1 MSSSSSDYDSSNS
14 SDSDSDVGDDRTLH
28 EQDIRALILL
38 NSNGVQD
45 RTLDNWEEHLFNN
58 IDTAGEILLNI
69 YMPTSLY
76 NKIIKGAKDIIG
88 RKSKKNKKNFPY
100 SFFLSNTENISDDDA
115 TAKKNKLKQHFT
127 SEFNEYFIK
136 RGVNKNLQEVQHK
149 ICEDMDLNW
158 DNSDQ
163 HPIEESP
170 YEYQVLVDGEKK
182 ILRIFTGSEDIEEIK
197 PRVIGRDDL
206 DIIEMN
212 YTAREIATSARA
224 DDLHTADFSIYNLG
238 MRFGQI
244 PPATDALLKGG
255 GAQWTHDLTQPF
267 SNQPPY
273 VYSMGEAEND
283 GPMRF
288 FISER
293 YEHQDL
299 LQLLIDW
306 CHDFLDHGERAEVGW
321 AAKSK
326 TQNISQKCWGFQ
338 KKLKIQ
344 MTTGTK
350 DFFVEYWD
358 INAEGGGAWDEGR
371 LISIYVGTD
380 TLNIRNKISKMAE
393 LREGLFSKKGC
404 RVSFFPGLMFNV
416 PKGKAN
422 FTALQTKFHD
432 WAKDPSPIQENG
444 VNMVQYVFRAT
455 QQVTMN
461 SPISDDSFHLCSNEK
476 HFNRYVYTRGNGGNA
491 VNFPCE
497 SATIKFTN
505 VNSKMNGYG
514 IAHAI
519 SKNMGIHFNNNPNE
533 QPADGSNYTDDNIDN
548 DVKEQENYHM
558 YPRHVGGSGL
568 TNVNMVEERNRQ
580 APNTKIANKVD
591 EELPKQIHQ
600 YAPTSG
606 LFMGRS
612 VRDAGGSV
620 EFIPNILGF
629 PHDKYTGMRHLS
641 NNANAVW
648 VRFAPF
654 SSKFDPAK
662 GLEVDPNM
670 PHDYLGEFTRAPGN
684 KFFTEQAK
692 HLPEVIVPYQ
702 YVYWGATGTPDII
715 SIDSITTTT
724 TKLELKA
731 IILLKVEL
739 YFRNDR
745 YDKLQKQ
752 TERFFNLNKTSK
764 RTKYGEEMSIY
775 NLYTFYVFPTTDGY
789 DNLEKCYTYIKTEN
803 TPVGGNP
810 PSIYK
815 IVQCDKSPGVGT
827 MFLQS
832 MTYSCTPSKARGLLK
847 IPGNPLVDTEWA
859 KISGSSAAEKS
870 KKKDVKRIKIAL
882 DSQNGYDVY
891 KKCRSEYFKG
901 EVKDGEGWDYIPF
914 IYNEDSWGA
923 VTMELGYTIFDDL
936 GLQRGDDP
944 YKDKIPISWTSVENE
959 DAADT
964 IFTRHNDPNILKI
977 NKLNDESHYYSK
989 HQFSMMFA
997 TTWKTFGDKFRFFDA
1012 YIFINSFLETNDT
1025 FLCKIALMGGCK
1037 VFFIY
1042 KTTLTFI
1049 GPNYSVVGDLVVAVD
1064 PNAAISATC
1073 IPKINVDGKNVFKIW
1088 CTTMRTWLEYITKFP
1103 ENDPFNLNRPKLFK
1117 LGGSKWNDL
1126 LVTQDIIYKIYF
1138 IILLFYLKENEY
1150 KNVGSLG
1157 GNFIQNLY
1165 FESDGLLSERASV
1178 SRKLANLYFF
1188 YMNPIITD
1196 THKPMLIYNLN
1207 YILDSMLKILYPG
1220 YEVIDI
1226 NFGSAAGYRD
1236 PFNFYQGLKSGA
1248 QKTVSNKLDSLYKH
1262 CKSMFEKIYPNA
1274 LDSLKQQIGF
1284 AFGEEL
1290 KYEMENDNPEALE
1303 PQHIDYIRDGIDVLL
1318 DEIFVPPSV
1327 AAMGGGGYEV
1337 TVSNSLEEVL
1347 DKQQISS
1354 LGDITQ
1360 KVSYYPLRFM
1370 SFLYVNIEHFKLNSK
1385 TIEGEDGEKHEIENP
1400 RMVLEINSLCRNLK
1414 SIQDCLSEII
1424 SNMGILT
1431 IENLFP
1437 LYLKLSKKLKKINI
1451 FFDTVD
1457 MEMLGFKDYN
1467 YFGIDGINTDMYNQ
1481 INIDEII
1488 EKFAIEL
1495 ESYYIKYEN
1504 INKEAEAVEEF
1515 EQEKPFLEPSEE
1527 DGIDLI
1533 NLHLA
1538 KLSAQSAE
1546 GAVADVAEKKRKIL
1560 EKLERNFIPFDSFEV
1575 HKNPEIVAVF
1585 FNELK
1590 TSLCHYVECIGVKM
1604 FSIVEQKGEEVKQDG
1619 IEWDKNFYTV
1629 MLGKN
1634 VDSPP
1639 LQNLRDIPFVYY
1651 SWLIASKAKYNIHN
1665 VPDDFLAILNHY
1677 LRDSKGTIVLII
1689 DLCGDM
1695 YFMNLLTRVIT
1706 TEIDETFGNFRMVV
1720 ELLPMPDK
1728 LKLMERREW
1737 KKINLELKD
1746 IGLLKEMEFD
1756 WEKFI
1761 RICNKEEINQK
1772 IGLEY
1777 LPSVLT
1783 YIARQRHIKI
1793 SIDSYMEFIL
1803 KIFNIIPEHGEHEIA
1818 ASLAGMLLEPGFEE
1832 YSSVVGDDHLLPL
1845 GELSPVTHRGGGKN
1859 KTKKVYIKRSKKVT
1873 RSKNRKY
1880 KNKTKKTFRMK
1891 KKKKSRKR
1899 NKK

>member
-1 MSSSSSDYDSSNS
+1 MSSSSDYDSDS
-14 SDSDSDVGDDRTLH
+14 SDSDSDGGDDRILH
-28 EQDIRALILL
+28 EQDIRAVIL
-38 NSNGVQD
+38 NNGVV
-45 RTLDNWEEHLFNN
+45 TLDNWEDYIVNN
-58 IDTAGEILLNI
+58 TQAAEAYLLNI

-76 NKIIKGAKDIIG
+76 NKIIKDAKGIIG
-88 RKSKKNKKNFPY
+88 RKSKNNITKFPY
-100 SFFLSNTENISDDDA
+100 SFFLNNTDDINTGA
-115 TAKKNKLKQHFT
+115 AQTKAEKLRLHFT
-127 SEFNEYFIK
+127 SQFQNYFSK
-136 RGVNKNLQEVQHK
+136 RGINKNLKEVQHK
-149 ICEDMDLNW
+149 ICEDMNLDW
-158 DNSDQ
+158 DNSDK
-163 HPIEESP
+163 HPIEQHP
-170 YEYQVLVDGEKK
+170 YEYQVLVDGKRK
-182 ILRIFTGSEDIEEIK
+182 ILRIFTGSEDIDDII
-197 PRVIGRDDL
+197 PSIIGRDDL
-206 DIIEMN
+206 DVRQMN
-212 YTAREIATSARA
+212 VDARKQATSTKD
-224 DDLHTADFSIYNLG
+224 DDLHTAEFSIYNLG
-238 MRFGQI
+238 MKFGQI
-244 PPATDALLKGG
+244 PPEAVALSDGG
-255 GAQWTHDLTQPF
+255 GLWHHSSHDLTQPF

-273 VYSMGEAEND
+273 VYSMGEAGDN

-416 PKGKAN
+416 PKGKAK
-422 FTALQTKFHD
+422 FTILQTKFRD
-432 WAKDPSPIQENG
+432 WATTHTVANPIQENG

-455 QQVTMN
+455 QQITMN

-476 HFNRYVYTRGNGGNA
+476 HFNRYVYTRDDGAGND
-491 VNFPCE
+491 VEFPCE

-519 SKNMGIHFNNNPNE
+519 SKNMGIHFNNNPME
-533 QPADGSNYTDDNIDN
+533 QPADGSNYANGSDEQ
-548 DVKEQENYHM
+548 KEANVQKNYHM
-558 YPRHVGGSGL
+558 YPRRVGGGEL
-568 TNVNMVEERNRQ
+568 TKVDMIAERNEQ
-580 APNTKIANKVD
+580 APATAITNKVD

-620 EFIPNILGF
+620 EFIPNILAF
-629 PHDKYTGMRHLS
+629 PHNKYTGMRHLS

-648 VRFAPF
+648 VRFSPF

-662 GLEVDPNM
+662 GAEVDPNM

-692 HLPEVIVPYQ
+692 HLPEVFVPYQ
-702 YVYWGATGTPDII
+702 YVYWGAAGNPVQAP
-715 SIDSITTTT
+715 TTQL
-724 TKLELKA
+724 KLKA

-775 NLYTFYVFPTTDGY
+775 NLYTFYVFPTAYGY
-789 DNLEKCYTYIKTEN
+789 DNLEKCYTYIKTGGG
-803 TPVGGNP
+803 TPP
-810 PSIYK
+810 RIYR
-815 IVQCDKSPGVGT
+815 IAQCDKSPGVGT

-847 IPGNPLVDTEWA
+847 IPGNPQVDTEWA
-859 KISGSSAAEKS
+859 KISGSSPAEKR

-901 EVKDGEGWDYIPF
+901 EVKDDEGWDYIPF

-923 VTMELGYTIFDDL
+923 ITMELGYTIFDDL
-936 GLQRGDDP
+936 ILQRGDDP

-1064 PNAAISATC
+1064 PNAAISDTC
-1073 IPKINVDGKNVFKIW
+1073 IPKINVDGNNVFKIW
-1088 CTTMRTWLEYITKFP
+1088 CTTMRTWLENITKFP
-1103 ENDPFNLNRPKLFK
+1103 DNDPFNVNRPKLFQ
-1117 LGGSKWNDL
+1117 LISGAAWDDL

-1150 KNVGSLG
+1150 KNVDSLG
-1157 GNFIQNLY
+1157 DFIQNLY

-1178 SRKLANLYFF
+1178 SRKLANLYIF
-1188 YMNPIITD
+1188 YMNPIIAD

-1262 CKSMFEKIYPNA
+1262 CKSMFEKIYPDA
-1274 LDSLKQQIGF
+1274 PDSLKQQIGF

-1318 DEIFVPPSV
+1318 DEIFPPPPP
-1327 AAMGGGGYEV
+1327 AYGMGGGGYEV

-1533 NLHLA
+1533 YLHLA

-1619 IEWDKNFYTV
+1619 IELAKNFYTV

-1665 VPDDFLAILNHY
+1665 VPDDFLAILNDY